1 MRDADP
7 CGETAQTMH
16 SALQWRDHRP
26 VIWIVRILC
35 RERQIMRLLVVE
47 DSQRLRRWVSR
58 GLRNKGFS
66 VDEAP
71 DGELGLQLATDN
83 DYDVIV
89 LDLML
94 PGINGLTLLQ
104 SLRRAGQAVHV
115 LILTAKDTVED
126 RVRGLN
132 TGADDYL
139 VKPFAFDELV
149 ARVQALV
156 RRRYNVKDPRIQ
168 IADIEIDTALRVAR
182 RSGETISLRPRE
194 YALLEY
200 LALHRGQVVSRSEI
214 EEHIYDE
221 RVQPMSNVVDNA
233 ICALRRK
240 IDVPSAPSL
249 IETRRGMGYV
259 FEGDQ

>member
-1 MRDADP
+1 
-7 CGETAQTMH
+7 
-16 SALQWRDHRP
+16 
-26 VIWIVRILC
+26 
-35 RERQIMRLLVVE
+35 MRLLVIE

-66 VDEAP
+66 VDEAA
-71 DGELGLQLATDN
+71 DGEHGLQLATDN
-83 DYDVIV
+83 DYDVVV

-94 PGINGLTLLQ
+94 PGIDGLTLLE
-104 SLRRAGQAVHV
+104 SLRRAGHTVHV
-115 LILTAKDTVED
+115 LILTARDTVED

-139 VKPFAFDELV
+139 VKPFAFDELL

-156 RRRYNVKDPRIQ
+156 RRRYNVKDPHILVG
-168 IADIEIDTALRVAR
+168 DLEIDTALRVAR
-182 RSGETISLRPRE
+182 RGGEQVSLRPRE

-200 LALHRGQVVSRSEI
+200 LALHRGQVVTRSAI

-221 RVQPMSNVVDNA
+221 HVQPMSNVVDNA

-240 IDVPSAPSL
+240 IDLPGKPSL
-249 IETRRGMGYV
+249 VETRRGMGYV
-259 FEGDQ
+259 FGADQ

>member
-1 MRDADP
+1 
-7 CGETAQTMH
+7 
-16 SALQWRDHRP
+16 
-26 VIWIVRILC
+26 
-35 RERQIMRLLVVE
+35 MRLLVVE
-47 DSQRLRRWVSR
+47 DSQRLRRWISR
-58 GLRNKGFS
+58 GLRDAGFS
-66 VDEAP
+66 VDEAA
-71 DGELGLQLATDN
+71 DGEQGLRLATAS
-83 DYDVIV
+83 DYDAVI

-94 PGINGLTLLQ
+94 PGIDGLTLLAT
-104 SLRRAGQAVHV
+104 LRRDGHGVHV

-132 TGADDYL
+132 QGADDYL
-139 VKPFAFDELV
+139 VKPFAFAELV

-156 RRRYNVKDPRIQ
+156 RRHYGVKDPRIA
-168 IADIEIDTALRVAR
+168 IGPLDIDTAGRVVR
-182 RSGETISLRPRE
+182 RNGELVGLRPRE

-200 LALHRGQVVSRSEI
+200 LAMHRGQVVTRTEI

-240 IDVPSAPSL
+240 LDVADSPSL

-259 FEGDQ
+259 FGTPP

>member
-1 MRDADP
+1 
-7 CGETAQTMH
+7 
-16 SALQWRDHRP
+16 
-26 VIWIVRILC
+26 
-35 RERQIMRLLVVE
+35 MRLLVIE

-66 VDEAP
+66 VDEAA
-71 DGELGLQLATDN
+71 DGEHGLQLATDN
-83 DYDVIV
+83 DYDVIL

-94 PGINGLTLLQ
+94 PGIDGLTLLE
-104 SLRRAGQAVHV
+104 SLRRAGHTVHV

-139 VKPFAFDELV
+139 VKPFAFDELL

-156 RRRYNVKDPRIQ
+156 RRRYNVKDPRLM
-168 IADIEIDTALRVAR
+168 AGDLEIDTALRVAR
-182 RSGETISLRPRE
+182 RHGETVSLRPRE

-200 LALHRGQVVSRSEI
+200 LALHRGQVVTRAQI

-221 RVQPMSNVVDNA
+221 HVQPMSNVVDNA

-240 IDVPSAPSL
+240 IDMRGSPSL

-259 FEGDQ
+259 FGDGR

>member
-1 MRDADP
+1 
-7 CGETAQTMH
+7 
-16 SALQWRDHRP
+16 
-26 VIWIVRILC
+26 
-35 RERQIMRLLVVE
+35 MRLLVVE

-66 VDEAP
+66 VDDAP
-71 DGELGLQLATDN
+71 DGERGLQLATDN
-83 DYDVIV
+83 DYDVVV

-94 PGINGLTLLQ
+94 PGIDGLTLLQ

-132 TGADDYL
+132 GGADDYL
-139 VKPFAFDELV
+139 VKPFAFDELL

-156 RRRYNVKDPRIQ
+156 RRRYNVKDPHIRVGEL
-168 IADIEIDTALRVAR
+168 EIDTALRVAR
-182 RSGETISLRPRE
+182 RKGETIPLRPRE

-200 LALHRGQVVSRSEI
+200 LSLHRGKVVSRTEI
-214 EEHIYDE
+214 EAHIYDE

-233 ICALRRK
+233 VCALRRK
-240 IDVPSAPSL
+240 VDVPDAPSL
-249 IETRRGMGYV
+249 IETRRGVGYV
-259 FEGDQ
+259 FGSEQ

>member
-1 MRDADP
+1 
-7 CGETAQTMH
+7 
-16 SALQWRDHRP
+16 
-26 VIWIVRILC
+26 
-35 RERQIMRLLVVE
+35 MRLLVIE

-66 VDEAP
+66 VDEAA
-71 DGELGLQLATDN
+71 DGEHGLQLATDN

-94 PGINGLTLLQ
+94 PGIDGLTLLE
-104 SLRRAGQAVHV
+104 SLRRAGHTVHV

-139 VKPFAFDELV
+139 VKPFAFDELL

-156 RRRYNVKDPRIQ
+156 RRRYNVKDPRLM
-168 IADIEIDTALRVAR
+168 AGDLEIDTALRVAR
-182 RSGETISLRPRE
+182 RHGETVSLRPRE

-200 LALHRGQVVSRSEI
+200 LALHRGHVVTRAQI

-221 RVQPMSNVVDNA
+221 HVQPMSNVVDNA

-240 IDVPSAPSL
+240 IDMRGSPSL

-259 FEGDQ
+259 FGDDR